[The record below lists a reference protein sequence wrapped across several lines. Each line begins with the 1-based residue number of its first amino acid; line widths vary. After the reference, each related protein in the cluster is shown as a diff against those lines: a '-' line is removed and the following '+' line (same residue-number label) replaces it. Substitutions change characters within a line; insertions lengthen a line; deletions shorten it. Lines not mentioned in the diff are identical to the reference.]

1 MMRLTDVLNENLVN
15 ISLDGTS
22 RDACIRELIDILA
35 DTEAIQNV
43 DSIFEAVLEREKI
56 MTTGVGNGIAI
67 PHCKHVDSP
76 EFAVCLGIQPKGV
89 DFQSIDKKDVNII
102 FLLVGPEN
110 NPGLHI
116 KLLSRIS
123 RLMSNEELRQ
133 QLLECKSNKDA
144 FDLIQDEENYF
155 FEID

>member
-1 MMRLTDVLNENLVN
+1 MRLTDIITEDHIQIPVTSNSRNEGIKEL
-15 ISLDGTS
+15 LDLLQEEINDVGQ
-22 RDACIRELIDILA
+22 AY
-35 DTEAIQNV
+35 
-43 DSIFEAVLEREKI
+43 EAVLEREKI

-67 PHCKHVDSP
+67 PHCKHSSCP
-76 EFAVCLGIQPKGV
+76 NFAAAMGIHSKGI
-89 DFQSIDKKDVNII
+89 DFEAIDKKKVKII

-133 QLLECKSNKDA
+133 QLISTRSSQEALK
-144 FDLIQDEENYF
+144 LIEEEENYF
-155 FEID
+155 FDID

>member
-1 MMRLTDVLNENLVN
+1 MRLTDVLNENLVN
-15 ISLDGTS
+15 ISLAGTN
-22 RDACIRELIDILA
+22 RDECIKELIDKLA
-35 DTEAIQNV
+35 AAQTINNAE
-43 DSIFEAVLEREKI
+43 SIFEAVLERERI

-67 PHCKHVDSP
+67 PHCKHTDSP
-76 EFAVCLGIQPKGV
+76 DFAVCLGIQSKGV

-133 QLLECKSNKDA
+133 QLLDCKNDKDA
-144 FDLIQDEENYF
+144 FDLVQDEENYF

>member
-1 MMRLTDVLNENLVN
+1 MRLTDVLTEDLTN
-15 ISLDGTS
+15 ISLKGTT
-22 RDACIRELIDILA
+22 RDECIKELIDKLA
-35 DTEAIQNV
+35 ENKKI
-43 DSIFEAVLEREKI
+43 SGGKKIFEAVLEREKI

-67 PHCKHVDSP
+67 PHCKHADSP
-76 EFAVCLGIQPKGV
+76 EFAVCLGIQSKGV
-89 DFQSIDKKDVNII
+89 DFQSIDKNPVKII

-123 RLMSNEELRQ
+123 RLMSNEDLRQ
-133 QLLECKSNKDA
+133 QLISCETNQEA
-144 FDLIQDEENYF
+144 YTLIHDEENYF

>member
-1 MMRLTDVLNENLVN
+1 MRLTDVLNESLVN
-15 ISLDGTS
+15 ISLTGTN
-22 RDACIRELIDILA
+22 RDDCIKELIEKLA
-35 DTEAIQNV
+35 ATQSIKDPE
-43 DSIFEAVLEREKI
+43 SIFEAVLEREKI

-67 PHCKHVDSP
+67 PHCKHTDSP
-76 EFAVCLGIQPKGV
+76 EFAVCLGIQSKGV

-123 RLMSNEELRQ
+123 RLMSNEELRH
-133 QLLECKSNKDA
+133 QLLECKSDKEA

>member
-1 MMRLTDVLNENLVN
+1 MRLTDVLNEDLVN
-15 ISLDGTS
+15 ISLTGNN
-22 RDACIRELIDILA
+22 RDECIKELIDKLA
-35 DTEAIQNV
+35 TARNIKSV
-43 DSIFEAVLEREKI
+43 DSIFDAVLEREKI

-67 PHCKHVDSP
+67 PHCKHTDSP
-76 EFAVCLGIQPKGV
+76 EFAVCLGIQPKGI
-89 DFQSIDKKDVNII
+89 DFQSIDKKNVNII

-133 QLLECKSNKDA
+133 QLLECKSDKEA
-144 FDLIQDEENYF
+144 FDLIHDEENYF